1 MLPFPPFQPFRQ
13 VTSGLIAS
21 LPLSLSLSI
30 SVRDTSEMAKRFS
43 KEFNVATSIRRKR
56 AFLRFRIP
64 WRCKKPR
71 LENRVLD
78 RGQRRRDCCTSPFI
92 RVAMVERERGRRRK
106 RGEKG
111 KGFVR
116 ALFFAFVES
125 FRILG
130 GLEIFLVGR
139 KDKQSAR
146 KEQQGGR
153 GHGSIPLHRVR

>member
-21 LPLSLSLSI
+21 LPLSLSLYFRPRYIGDGEEVFQGIQRSHFDKGCVNVPF
-30 SVRDTSEMAKRFS
+30 SASE
-43 KEFNVATSIRRKR
+43 
-56 AFLRFRIP
+56 FR
-64 WRCKKPR
+64 RCKKPR

-78 RGQRRRDCCTSPFI
+78 RGQRRRGCCTSPFI